1 MAARWKNE
9 GWRRAMWARRGTK
22 VARLDQGWLFRTQK
36 RSLRR
41 DFSLIA
47 KAETRRLGDAK
58 TAWVLRLD
66 AERQGMRAT
75 AVVVVV
81 MVRVLRIRRA
91 VTGRVLMPIAA
102 IFRCVAVRRMVAGS
116 QNLGT

>member
-1 MAARWKNE
+1 MAARWKSE
-9 GWRRAMWARRGTK
+9 GWRRAMWACRGAK

-36 RSLRR
+36 WSFRR

-58 TAWVLRLD
+58 TAWVLRFD
-66 AERQGMRAT
+66 AKRQGMRAT
-75 AVVVVV
+75 AVVV

-91 VTGRVLMPIAA
+91 VTGRMLMAIAA
-102 IFRCVAVRRMVAGS
+102 IFRGVSVRRMVAGS

>member
-1 MAARWKNE
+1 
-9 GWRRAMWARRGTK
+9 
-22 VARLDQGWLFRTQK
+22 
-36 RSLRR
+36 
-41 DFSLIA
+41 
-47 KAETRRLGDAK
+47 

-102 IFRCVAVRRMVAGS
+102 IFRCVAVRKIVAGS